1 MDHLFK
7 KFLYTGVGLVAAAA
21 EQLQE
26 QLETRTQPHAEKGK
40 ETLNHLRE
48 NWQQDMASYRLRH
61 LTDRVVERLELVSR
75 EEVNSLAER
84 VAALDAR
91 LKAQEEA

>member
-1 MDHLFK
+1 MEQLLK
-7 KFLYTGVGLVAAAA
+7 KFLYTGVGLVASAA

-26 QLETRTQPHAEKGK
+26 QFETHAQPHEAKGK

-75 EEVNSLAER
+75 EEINSLAER

-91 LKAQEEA
+91 LKIQEEA

>member
-1 MDHLFK
+1 MEQLFK

-26 QLETRTQPHAEKGK
+26 QLEERAQPHADKGK
-40 ETLNHLRE
+40 ETLDTLRQ
-48 NWQQDMASYRLRH
+48 NWQQDMAGYRLRH
-61 LTDRVVERLELVSR
+61 VTDRVVERLELVSR

-84 VAALDAR
+84 VAALEAR
-91 LKAQEEA
+91 LDAHDQA